1 MVNPGSGFFC
11 KMNKY
16 FGTDGIR
23 GAYGSKIINEGFVQ
37 QVGLAIG
44 KFLKERTGPNPMIL
58 VGRDT
63 RPSGPSLQK
72 SLTIGLNSAG
82 IRVLDCG
89 VVPSPALAFG
99 VKFKKADF
107 GVMLTAS
114 HNQHSDNG
122 IKCFSQ
128 NGTKLSLEEELHLEE
143 IIDQSQSFDSS
154 TDASQSV
161 DLLDDYRSFI
171 CNLFPQKSFNGLNIV
186 LDLANGA
193 TSQTTPKIFEQMG
206 ASVSCIHQG
215 DGLINE
221 QCGSEHLASLQKLVK
236 NKGADLGIAHDGDG
250 DRVRLIDN
258 QGVEVDGDQV
268 LGILA
273 LHAQKNGRLNNSTFV
288 TTIHSN
294 SGLQHS
300 LLKNGIDLLRSDVG
314 DRQVALKM
322 SKTGAN
328 WGGESSGHIIATDYL
343 PTGDGLIAALLIA
356 LAMTGTNATIR
367 ELANEISLWP
377 SLNESFLVREKIPLN
392 EIPSLIEILKSEQSK
407 VGDNG
412 RILLRYSGTEPK
424 IRLLVE
430 GREKIWV
437 KSTFNLFKNFIQK
450 SL

>member
-1 MVNPGSGFFC
+1 MS
-11 KMNKY
+11 KY

-44 KFLKERTGPNPMIL
+44 NFLKERTGPNPMIL

-128 NGTKLSLEEELHLEE
+128 NGTKLSLEEELQLEE
-143 IIDQSQSFDSS
+143 IIDQAQSLDSS
-154 TDASQSV
+154 TDTSKPV

-171 CNLFPQKSFNGLNIV
+171 RNLFPQKSFNGLNIV

-221 QCGSEHLASLQKLVK
+221 QCGSEHLSSLQKLVK

-258 QGVEVDGDQV
+258 QGVLVDGDQV

-273 LHAQKNGRLNNSTFV
+273 LHAQKNGRLSNSTFV

-322 SKTGAN
+322 SQAGAN

-343 PTGDGLIAALLIA
+343 PTGDGLIAALLIV
-356 LAMTGTNATIR
+356 LAMTETNATIR
-367 ELANEISLWP
+367 ELADEISLWP
-377 SLNESFLVREKIPLN
+377 SLNESFLVREKIPIN
-392 EIPSLIEILKSEQSK
+392 EIPTLMEILKSEQSK

>member
-1 MVNPGSGFFC
+1 MS
-11 KMNKY
+11 KY

-37 QVGLAIG
+37 KVGLAIG

-63 RPSGPSLQK
+63 RPSGSSLQK

-89 VVPSPALAFG
+89 VIPSPALAFG
-99 VKFKKADF
+99 IKFKKADF

-122 IKCFSQ
+122 IKCFLQ
-128 NGTKLSLEEELHLEE
+128 NGTKLSLEEEFRLEE
-143 IIDQSQSFDSS
+143 MIDQAQCLDSS
-154 TDASQSV
+154 TETSEPV

-171 CNLFPQKSFNGLNIV
+171 RNLFPQKSLNGLNVV

-193 TSQTTPKIFEQMG
+193 TSETTPKIFEQMG
-206 ASVSCIHQG
+206 ASVSCIHRG

-221 QCGSEHLASLQKLVK
+221 QCGSEHLGSLQKLVK

-250 DRVRLIDN
+250 DRVRLIDDH
-258 QGVEVDGDQV
+258 GAVVDGDQV

-273 LHAQKNGRLNNSTFV
+273 LHAQKNGCLNNSTFV
-288 TTIHSN
+288 TTVHSN

-300 LLKNGIDLLRSDVG
+300 LLKKGIDLIRSDVG

-322 SKTGAN
+322 SQTGAN

-343 PTGDGLIAALLIA
+343 PTGDGLIAALLMA
-356 LAMTGTNATIR
+356 LAMYETNATIR

-377 SLNESFLVREKIPLN
+377 SLHESFLVREKIPVN
-392 EIPSLIEILKSEQSK
+392 EIPSLREILKSEQSK
-407 VGDNG
+407 VGNNG

-437 KSTFNLFKNFIQK
+437 KSTFNLFQKFIQK

>member
-1 MVNPGSGFFC
+1 MS
-11 KMNKY
+11 KY

-44 KFLKERTGPNPMIL
+44 KFLKERTGPNPIIL

-122 IKCFSQ
+122 IKCFSR

-143 IIDQSQSFDSS
+143 IIDQSQSLDSS
-154 TDASQSV
+154 TDASQPF

-171 CNLFPQKSFNGLNIV
+171 RNLFPQKSFNGLNIV

-221 QCGSEHLASLQKLVK
+221 QCGSEHLSSLQKLVK

-273 LHAQKNGRLNNSTFV
+273 LHAQKNGRLNHSTFV

-322 SKTGAN
+322 LEAGAN

-356 LAMTGTNATIR
+356 LAMTETNATIR

-377 SLNESFLVREKIPLN
+377 SLNESFLVREKIPIN
-392 EIPSLIEILKSEQSK
+392 EIPTLIEILKSEQSK